1 MTRGL
6 GIFVSFL
13 KRRKKERFT
22 LAPVLHIVPRTST
35 HFKCCGI
42 VGRQKVING
51 ACVNKA
57 LETKARV

>member
-1 MTRGL
+1 MTTGL
-6 GIFVSFL
+6 GTFVSFL
-13 KRRKKERFT
+13 KRRKKRFT
-22 LAPVLHIVPRTST
+22 RAPVRHIVPTTSA

-42 VGRQKVING
+42 VGRQEVING